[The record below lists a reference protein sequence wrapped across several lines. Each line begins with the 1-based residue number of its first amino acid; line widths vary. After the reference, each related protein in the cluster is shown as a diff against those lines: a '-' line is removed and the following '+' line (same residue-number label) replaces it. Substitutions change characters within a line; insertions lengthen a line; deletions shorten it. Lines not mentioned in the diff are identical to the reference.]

1 MISTYKKNKGF
12 TIIELLIVIVVIGI
26 LATIGFVA
34 YGNVTKSARDSDR
47 QADAGNIA
55 KKAEEGYAKD
65 GQYPADVAALVA
77 LGGLD
82 GKTTTSPKGGS
93 LTDGGTTGTT
103 CDTSAPTSGSDST
116 GDFYCYSVTDSGDK
130 MAVGYWSEA
139 DGAVVY
145 VTGVNNDNV
154 N

>member
-47 QADAGNIA
+47 QADAGNLA
-55 KKAEEGYAKD
+55 KKAEEGYAKN
-65 GQYPADVAALVA
+65 GVYPADTAAVIA

-82 GKTTTSPKGGS
+82 SKTTTSPSNKAFQSGGN
-93 LTDGGTTGTT
+93 TGTT
-103 CDTSAPTSGSDST
+103 CSPAPDSKAN
-116 GDFYCYSVTDSGDK
+116 DFYCYSVTSDGTK
-130 MAVGYWSEA
+130 MAVGYWNEA
-139 DGAVVY
+139 NNSAVY
-145 VTGVNNDNV
+145 ITGVNNN

>member
-65 GQYPADVAALVA
+65 GQYPADIAGIQA

-82 GKTTTSPKGGS
+82 TKTTTSPS
-93 LTDGGTTGTT
+93 NIVWQDGGNTVST
-103 CDTSAPTSGSDST
+103 CTNAPTSKANDH
-116 GDFYCYSVTDSGDK
+116 YCYSVTTDRTQMS
-130 MAVGYWSEA
+130 VGYWDEA
-139 DGAVVY
+139 NNAAVY
-145 VTGVNNDNV
+145 ITGVNNN